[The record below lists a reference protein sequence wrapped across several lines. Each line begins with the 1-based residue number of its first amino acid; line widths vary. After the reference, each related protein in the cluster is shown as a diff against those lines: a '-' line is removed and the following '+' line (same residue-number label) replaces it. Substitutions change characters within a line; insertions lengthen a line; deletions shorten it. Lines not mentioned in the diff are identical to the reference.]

1 MNNVPRKRF
10 ETDYAVPPG
19 ETVKEFIEFSGITKA
34 EFAKRL
40 DVTEQSLYRI
50 CGGRQPITPEVARNL
65 ELVTG
70 TPATFWNALEFNY
83 QSDLRR
89 INILKEQEENRGW
102 LSEQPVK
109 ELVSRGLVTGDTD
122 EARFL
127 SVLSFYATASVSA
140 WRDVWEKDLEAAAR
154 ISCKY
159 KCKPPVA
166 AAWIRSCQLA
176 ASEMNCA
183 DYDRE
188 VFSKTLSR
196 IRPGHEWEF
205 SEQNLRSLQKQ
216 FSESG
221 VALVFVKAFSGAPFE
236 GVTFWKDGRPVIA
249 LSLRAGRADR
259 FWFNLFHE
267 SHHLLNAG
275 KKLMLFTG
283 DSRTDSEQ
291 ERLADSFAADSLVPA
306 KHNETIRSARSF
318 DALDAIASQID
329 VCLDAVLGRYQYLTK
344 NFSRFGK
351 HFRLFHWP
359 EKNWVVAG

>member
-1 MNNVPRKRF
+1 MNNVPHKRF

-19 ETVKEFIEFSGITKA
+19 ETVKEFIEFSGITKS

-40 DVTEQSLYRI
+40 GITEQSLYRI

-89 INILKEQEENRGW
+89 INILKEQEENRRW

-140 WRDVWEKDLEAAAR
+140 WRDVWGKELEAAAR

-159 KCKPPVA
+159 KCKPSVA

-176 ASEMNCA
+176 AAKMNCR

-188 VFSKTLSR
+188 AFLTTLSQ
-196 IRPGHEWEF
+196 ICPGYGWEF
-205 SEQNLRSLQKQ
+205 SEQNLRFLQKR
-216 FSESG
+216 FSETG
-221 VALVFVKAFSGAPFE
+221 VALVFVKTFIGAPFE
-236 GVTFWKDGRPVIA
+236 GVTFWKDGKPVIA
-249 LSLRAGRADR
+249 ISLRAGRADK

-275 KKLMLFTG
+275 KKLILFTG
-283 DSRTDSEQ
+283 ESRADSEQ
-291 ERLADSFAADSLVPA
+291 ERLADSFAADSLIPA
-306 KHNETIRSARSF
+306 KYNEEICFVRSV
-318 DALDAIASQID
+318 DALAKIASRIN
-329 VCLDAVLGRYQYLTK
+329 VCLDAVLGRRQYLTR

-351 HFRLFHWP
+351 HFQSFRWQD
-359 EKNWVVAG
+359 KKWVVAG